1 MATKK
6 EIKENLVCKLVEEFA
21 SEDTKVSRTKRN
33 GADLVVLKKDG
44 EEVSSVDLGVF
55 AETVKTYPSMQE
67 VLVSA
72 MKTSLAECLK
82 RFDEVEEDD
91 ISCAADAAYRPGP
104 MQFIDDFID
113 GRNHLENVDEDD
125 ESFEDI
131 KLEID
136 DDEDDDLD
144 LQNVIPITIPDAL
157 LPEMAGAYIHKVGA
171 VSIGFIDS
179 NTEDMIR
186 KEQVTDDEVFVAQAM
201 RNIAREQV
209 KISSLAE
216 KVSDFSGFESPCWMN
231 DFNDIYIVEVPV
243 TSPIC
248 YKENIMARI
257 AEIVG
262 GSYAF
267 VPLADGMILCADSN
281 LAHLFDKVSE
291 LYLQA
296 DFKEYGFCVSHRW
309 SFYSPEDK
317 AAYIL

>member
-21 SEDTKVSRTKRN
+21 SEDTNVSRTKRN

-82 RFDEVEEDD
+82 RFDEVEEKDDD
-91 ISCAADAAYRPGP
+91 I
-104 MQFIDDFID
+104 
-113 GRNHLENVDEDD
+113 DEDN

-131 KLEID
+131 ELEID
-136 DDEDDDLD
+136 NDEEDDDLD

-157 LPEMAGAYIHKVGA
+157 LPEMNGSYIHKIGA

-186 KEQVTDDEVFVAQAM
+186 KEQVTDDKVFVAQAM

-209 KISSLAE
+209 KISSFAE
-216 KVSDFSGFESPCWMN
+216 KVSAVFMEFGDIHWVASHAD
-231 DFNDIYIVEVPV
+231 DFNSIYVVEVPA

-248 YKENIMARI
+248 YKENILARI

-262 GSYAF
+262 GCYAF
-267 VPLADGMILCADSN
+267 VPLANGMVICSDSK
-281 LAHLFDKVSE
+281 LAPVFDRVSE
-291 LYLQA
+291 LYMQK
-296 DFKEYGFCVSHRW
+296 DFEEYGFCVSDKW
-309 SFYSPEDK
+309 SFYNPEDE
-317 AAYIL
+317 AVYIL

>member
-6 EIKENLVCKLVEEFA
+6 EIKERLVNELVEEFT
-21 SEDTKVSRTKRN
+21 SKGVNLSRVKRS
-33 GADLVVLKKDG
+33 GTDLVVLKKDD
-44 EEVSSVDLGVF
+44 EEISTVDLGIF

-67 VLVSA
+67 VLTSA

-91 ISCAADAAYRPGP
+91 I
-104 MQFIDDFID
+104 
-113 GRNHLENVDEDD
+113 DEDD

-131 KLEID
+131 ELEIGDEEDENEDLSEDDIEID
-136 DDEDDDLD
+136 DDDENLD
-144 LQNVIPITIPDAL
+144 IENVVPITIPDGM
-157 LPEMAGAYIHKVGA
+157 LPEMGGAYIHKVGA
-171 VSIGFIDS
+171 VSIGFIDAL
-179 NTEDMIR
+179 TEDMVQ
-186 KEQVTDDEVFVAQAM
+186 KSQVDNEEAFVAQAM

-216 KVSDFSGFESPCWMN
+216 KVSDFNGFESPCWMR

-262 GSYAF
+262 GCYAF
-267 VPLADGMILCADSN
+267 VPLANGMVICSDSK
-281 LAHLFDKVSE
+281 LAPVFDRVSE
-291 LYLQA
+291 LYMQK
-296 DFKEYGFCVSHRW
+296 DFKEYGFCVSHKW
-309 SFYSPEDK
+309 SFYSPEDE
-317 AAYIL
+317 AVFVL

>member
-1 MATKK
+1 MTKK
-6 EIKENLVCKLVEEFA
+6 EIKERLVNELVEEFT
-21 SEDTKVSRTKRN
+21 SKGVKVSRAKRS
-33 GADLVVLKKDG
+33 GTDLVVLKKDD
-44 EEVSSVDLGVF
+44 EEISTVDLGIF

-67 VLVSA
+67 VLTSA

-91 ISCAADAAYRPGP
+91 I
-104 MQFIDDFID
+104 
-113 GRNHLENVDEDD
+113 DEDD

-131 KLEID
+131 ELEIGDEEDENEDLSEDDIEID
-136 DDEDDDLD
+136 DDDENLD
-144 LQNVIPITIPDAL
+144 IENVVPITIPDGM
-157 LPEMAGAYIHKVGA
+157 LPEMGGAYIHKVGA

-262 GSYAF
+262 GCYAF
-267 VPLADGMILCADSN
+267 VPLANGMIICSDSR
-281 LAHLFDKVSE
+281 LAPVFDRVSE
-291 LYLQA
+291 LYMQK
-296 DFKEYGFCVSHRW
+296 DFKEYGFCVSHKW
-309 SFYSPEDK
+309 SFYSPEDE
-317 AAYIL
+317 AVFVL

>member
-6 EIKENLVCKLVEEFA
+6 EIKERLVNELVEEFT
-21 SEDTKVSRTKRN
+21 SKGVNVSRVKRS
-33 GADLVVLKKDG
+33 GTDLVVLKKDD
-44 EEVSSVDLGVF
+44 EEISTVDLGIF

-67 VLVSA
+67 VLTSA

-91 ISCAADAAYRPGP
+91 D
-104 MQFIDDFID
+104 IDK
-113 GRNHLENVDEDD
+113 DD

-131 KLEID
+131 ELEID
-136 DDEDDDLD
+136 DEEDENEDLSEDDIEIDDEDDDDENLD
-144 LQNVIPITIPDAL
+144 IENVVPITIPDGM
-157 LPEMAGAYIHKVGA
+157 LPEMGGAYIHKVGA
-171 VSIGFIDS
+171 VSIGFIDAL
-179 NTEDMIR
+179 TEDMVQ
-186 KEQVTDDEVFVAQAM
+186 KSQVDNEEAFVAQAM

-262 GSYAF
+262 GCYAF
-267 VPLADGMILCADSN
+267 VPLANGMVICSDSK
-281 LAHLFDKVSE
+281 LAPVFDRVSE
-291 LYLQA
+291 LYMQK
-296 DFKEYGFCVSHRW
+296 DFKEYGFCVSHKW
-309 SFYSPEDK
+309 SFYSPEDE
-317 AAYIL
+317 AVFVL

>member
-6 EIKENLVCKLVEEFA
+6 EIKERLVNELVEEFT
-21 SEDTKVSRTKRN
+21 SKGVKVSRAKRS
-33 GADLVVLKKDG
+33 GADLVVLKKDD
-44 EEVSSVDLGVF
+44 EEISTVDLGIF

-67 VLVSA
+67 VLTSA

-82 RFDEVEEDD
+82 RFDEIEEEDD
-91 ISCAADAAYRPGP
+91 DI
-104 MQFIDDFID
+104 
-113 GRNHLENVDEDD
+113 DEDD

-131 KLEID
+131 EIEID
-136 DDEDDDLD
+136 DDEEDEDELN
-144 LQNVIPITIPDAL
+144 LQNIIPITIPDVL
-157 LPEMAGAYIHKVGA
+157 LPEMCGAYIYKVGA

-186 KEQVTDDEVFVAQAM
+186 KEQVTNDEAFVAQAM

-209 KISSLAE
+209 KISSFAE
-216 KVSDFSGFESPCWMN
+216 KVSAVFMEFGDIHWVASHAD
-231 DFNDIYIVEVPV
+231 DFNNIYVVEVPA

-262 GSYAF
+262 GCYAF
-267 VPLADGMILCADSN
+267 VPLANGMVICSDSK
-281 LAHLFDKVSE
+281 LAPVFGRVSE
-291 LYLQA
+291 LYMQK
-296 DFKEYGFCVSHRW
+296 DFKEYGFCVSHKW

-317 AAYIL
+317 AVFIL

>member
-6 EIKENLVCKLVEEFA
+6 EIKERLVNELVEEFT
-21 SEDTKVSRTKRN
+21 SKGVKVSRAKRS
-33 GADLVVLKKDG
+33 GADLVVLKKDD
-44 EEVSSVDLGVF
+44 EEISTVDLGIF

-67 VLVSA
+67 VLTSA

-82 RFDEVEEDD
+82 RFDEIEEEDD
-91 ISCAADAAYRPGP
+91 DI
-104 MQFIDDFID
+104 
-113 GRNHLENVDEDD
+113 DEDD

-131 KLEID
+131 EIEID
-136 DDEDDDLD
+136 DDEEDEDELN
-144 LQNVIPITIPDAL
+144 LQNIIPITIPDVL
-157 LPEMAGAYIHKVGA
+157 LPEMCGAYIYKVGA

-186 KEQVTDDEVFVAQAM
+186 KEQVTNDEAFVAQAM

-209 KISSLAE
+209 KISSFAE
-216 KVSDFSGFESPCWMN
+216 KVSAVFMEFGDIHWVASHAD
-231 DFNDIYIVEVPV
+231 DFNNIYVVEVPA

-262 GSYAF
+262 GCYAF
-267 VPLADGMILCADSN
+267 VPLANGMVICSDSK
-281 LAHLFDKVSE
+281 LAPVFDRVSE
-291 LYLQA
+291 LYMQK
-296 DFKEYGFCVSHRW
+296 DFKEYGFCVSHKW

-317 AAYIL
+317 AVFIL

>member
-6 EIKENLVCKLVEEFA
+6 EIKERLVNELVEEFT
-21 SEDTKVSRTKRN
+21 SKGVNVSRVKRS
-33 GADLVVLKKDG
+33 GTDLVVLKKDD
-44 EEVSSVDLGVF
+44 EEISTVDLGIF
-55 AETVKTYPSMQE
+55 AETVKTYPSMQD
-67 VLVSA
+67 VLTSA

-91 ISCAADAAYRPGP
+91 DI
-104 MQFIDDFID
+104 
-113 GRNHLENVDEDD
+113 DEDD

-131 KLEID
+131 EID
-136 DDEDDDLD
+136 DDDDDDENLD
-144 LQNVIPITIPDAL
+144 IENVVPITIPDGM
-157 LPEMAGAYIHKVGA
+157 LPEMGGAYIHKVGA
-171 VSIGFIDS
+171 VSIGFIDAL
-179 NTEDMIR
+179 TEDMVQ
-186 KEQVTDDEVFVAQAM
+186 KSQVDNEEAFVAQAM

-296 DFKEYGFCVSHRW
+296 DFKEYGFCVSRRW

>member
-21 SEDTKVSRTKRN
+21 SEDTTVSRTKRN
-33 GADLVVLKKDG
+33 GADLVVLKKDD
-44 EEVSSVDLGVF
+44 EEISTVDLGIF

-67 VLVSA
+67 VLTSA

-82 RFDEVEEDD
+82 RFDEIEEEDD
-91 ISCAADAAYRPGP
+91 DI
-104 MQFIDDFID
+104 
-113 GRNHLENVDEDD
+113 DEDG

-131 KLEID
+131 EIEID
-136 DDEDDDLD
+136 DDEEDEDELN
-144 LQNVIPITIPDAL
+144 LQNIIPITIPDVL
-157 LPEMAGAYIHKVGA
+157 LPEMCGAYIYKVGA

-186 KEQVTDDEVFVAQAM
+186 KEQVTDDEAFVAQAM

-209 KISSLAE
+209 KISSFAE
-216 KVSDFSGFESPCWMN
+216 KVSTMFMEFGDIQWVVSHAD
-231 DFNDIYIVEVPV
+231 DFNSIYVVEVPT

-262 GSYAF
+262 GCYAF
-267 VPLADGMILCADSN
+267 VPLANGMVICSDSR
-281 LAHLFDKVSE
+281 LAPVFDRVSE
-291 LYLQA
+291 LYMQK
-296 DFKEYGFCVSHRW
+296 DFKEYGFCVSHKW
-309 SFYSPEDK
+309 SFYSPEDE
-317 AAYIL
+317 AVFVL

>member
-6 EIKENLVCKLVEEFA
+6 EIKERLVNELVEEFT
-21 SEDTKVSRTKRN
+21 SKGVNVSRIKKS
-33 GADLVVLKKDG
+33 GADLVVLKKDD
-44 EEVSSVDLGVF
+44 EEISTVDLGIF

-67 VLVSA
+67 VLTSA

-82 RFDEVEEDD
+82 RFDEIEEEDD
-91 ISCAADAAYRPGP
+91 DI
-104 MQFIDDFID
+104 
-113 GRNHLENVDEDD
+113 DEDD

-131 KLEID
+131 ELEID
-136 DDEDDDLD
+136 DEEDENEDLSEDDIEIDDDDDDDENLD
-144 LQNVIPITIPDAL
+144 IENVVPITIPDGM
-157 LPEMAGAYIHKVGA
+157 LPEMGGAYIHKVGA
-171 VSIGFIDS
+171 VSIGFIDAL
-179 NTEDMIR
+179 NEDMVQ
-186 KEQVTDDEVFVAQAM
+186 KSQVDNEEAFVAQAM

-262 GSYAF
+262 GCYAF
-267 VPLADGMILCADSN
+267 VPLANGMIICSDSK
-281 LAHLFDKVSE
+281 LAPVFDKVSE
-291 LYLQA
+291 LYMQK
-296 DFKEYGFCVSHRW
+296 DFKEYGFCVSHKW
-309 SFYSPEDK
+309 SFYNPEDE
-317 AAYIL
+317 AAYVL

>member
-6 EIKENLVCKLVEEFA
+6 EIKERLVNELVEEFT
-21 SEDTKVSRTKRN
+21 SKGVKVSRAKRS
-33 GADLVVLKKDG
+33 GADLVVLKKDD
-44 EEVSSVDLGVF
+44 EEISTVDLGIF

-67 VLVSA
+67 VLTSA

-82 RFDEVEEDD
+82 RFDEIEEEDD
-91 ISCAADAAYRPGP
+91 DI
-104 MQFIDDFID
+104 
-113 GRNHLENVDEDD
+113 DEDD

-131 KLEID
+131 EIEID
-136 DDEDDDLD
+136 DDEEDEDELN
-144 LQNVIPITIPDAL
+144 LQNIIPITIPDVL
-157 LPEMAGAYIHKVGA
+157 LPEMCGAYIYKVGA

-186 KEQVTDDEVFVAQAM
+186 KEQVTNDEAFVAQAM

-209 KISSLAE
+209 KISSFAE
-216 KVSDFSGFESPCWMN
+216 KVSAVFMEFGDIHWVASHAD
-231 DFNDIYIVEVPV
+231 DFNNIYVVEVPA

-262 GSYAF
+262 GCYAF
-267 VPLADGMILCADSN
+267 VPLANGMVICSDGK
-281 LAHLFDKVSE
+281 LAPVFDRVSE
-291 LYLQA
+291 LYMQK
-296 DFKEYGFCVSHRW
+296 DFKEYGFCVSHKW

-317 AAYIL
+317 AVFIL

>member
-6 EIKENLVCKLVEEFA
+6 EIKERLVNELVEEFI
-21 SEDTKVSRTKRN
+21 SKGVKVSRAKRS
-33 GADLVVLKKDG
+33 GADLVVLKKDD
-44 EEVSSVDLGVF
+44 EEISTVDLGIF

-67 VLVSA
+67 VLTSA

-82 RFDEVEEDD
+82 HFDEIEEEDD
-91 ISCAADAAYRPGP
+91 DI
-104 MQFIDDFID
+104 
-113 GRNHLENVDEDD
+113 DEDD

-131 KLEID
+131 EIEID
-136 DDEDDDLD
+136 DDEEDEDELN
-144 LQNVIPITIPDAL
+144 LQNIIPITIPDVL
-157 LPEMAGAYIHKVGA
+157 LPEMCGAYIYKVGA

-186 KEQVTDDEVFVAQAM
+186 KEQVTNDEAFVAQAM

-209 KISSLAE
+209 KISSFAE
-216 KVSDFSGFESPCWMN
+216 KVSAVFMEFGDIHWVASHAD
-231 DFNDIYIVEVPV
+231 DFNNIYVVEVPA

-262 GSYAF
+262 GCYAF
-267 VPLADGMILCADSN
+267 VPLANGMVICSDSK
-281 LAHLFDKVSE
+281 LAPVFDRVSE
-291 LYLQA
+291 LYMQK
-296 DFKEYGFCVSHRW
+296 DFKEYGFCVSHKW

-317 AAYIL
+317 AVFIL

>member
-21 SEDTKVSRTKRN
+21 SEDTTVSRTKRN

-67 VLVSA
+67 VLTSA

-91 ISCAADAAYRPGP
+91 DI
-104 MQFIDDFID
+104 
-113 GRNHLENVDEDD
+113 DEDD

-131 KLEID
+131 EIEID
-136 DDEDDDLD
+136 DDEEDEDELN
-144 LQNVIPITIPDAL
+144 LQNIIPITIPDVL
-157 LPEMAGAYIHKVGA
+157 LPEMCGAYIYKVGA

-186 KEQVTDDEVFVAQAM
+186 KEQVTNDEAFVAQAM

-209 KISSLAE
+209 KISSFAE
-216 KVSDFSGFESPCWMN
+216 KVSAVFMEFGDIHWVASHAD
-231 DFNDIYIVEVPV
+231 DFNNIYVVEVPA

-262 GSYAF
+262 GCYAF
-267 VPLADGMILCADSN
+267 VPLANGMVICSDSK
-281 LAHLFDKVSE
+281 LAPVFDRVSE
-291 LYLQA
+291 LYMQK
-296 DFKEYGFCVSHRW
+296 DFKEYGFCVSHKW

-317 AAYIL
+317 AVFIL

>member
-21 SEDTKVSRTKRN
+21 SEDTTVSRTKRN

-72 MKTSLAECLK
+72 MITSLAECLK
-82 RFDEVEEDD
+82 CFDEVEEKDDD
-91 ISCAADAAYRPGP
+91 IDK
-104 MQFIDDFID
+104 D
-113 GRNHLENVDEDD
+113 DEDD

-131 KLEID
+131 ELEID
-136 DDEDDDLD
+136 DDEEDDDLN
-144 LQNVIPITIPDAL
+144 LQNIIPITIPDIL

-209 KISSLAE
+209 KISSFAE
-216 KVSDFSGFESPCWMN
+216 KVSAVFMEFGDIHWVASHAD
-231 DFNDIYIVEVPV
+231 DFNNIYVVEVPT

-248 YKENIMARI
+248 YKENILARI

-262 GSYAF
+262 GCYAF
-267 VPLADGMILCADSN
+267 VPLANGMVICSDSK
-281 LAHLFDKVSE
+281 LAPVFDRVSE
-291 LYLQA
+291 LYMQK
-296 DFKEYGFCVSHRW
+296 DFKEYGFCVSHKW
-309 SFYSPEDK
+309 SFYSPEDE
-317 AAYIL
+317 AVFVL

>member
-6 EIKENLVCKLVEEFA
+6 EIKERLVNELVEEFT
-21 SEDTKVSRTKRN
+21 SKGVDVSRVKRS
-33 GADLVVLKKDG
+33 GTDLVVLKKDD
-44 EEVSSVDLGVF
+44 EEACTVDLGVF

-82 RFDEVEEDD
+82 RFDEVEEKDDD
-91 ISCAADAAYRPGP
+91 IDE
-104 MQFIDDFID
+104 D
-113 GRNHLENVDEDD
+113 DEDD

-131 KLEID
+131 ELEID
-136 DDEDDDLD
+136 DDEEDDDLN

-209 KISSLAE
+209 KISSFAE
-216 KVSDFSGFESPCWMN
+216 KVSAVFMEFGDIHWVASHAD
-231 DFNDIYIVEVPV
+231 DFNSIYVVEVPA

-262 GSYAF
+262 GCYAF
-267 VPLADGMILCADSN
+267 VPLANGMVICSDSK
-281 LAHLFDKVSE
+281 LAPVFDRVSE
-291 LYLQA
+291 LYMQK
-296 DFKEYGFCVSHRW
+296 DFKEYGFCVSHKW
-309 SFYSPEDK
+309 SFYSPEDE
-317 AAYIL
+317 AVFVL

>member
-6 EIKENLVCKLVEEFA
+6 EIKERLVNELVEEFT
-21 SEDTKVSRTKRN
+21 SKGVDVSRVKRS
-33 GADLVVLKKDG
+33 GTDLVVLKKDD
-44 EEVSSVDLGVF
+44 EEACTVDLGVF

-91 ISCAADAAYRPGP
+91 DI
-104 MQFIDDFID
+104 
-113 GRNHLENVDEDD
+113 DEDD

-131 KLEID
+131 ELEID
-136 DDEDDDLD
+136 DDEEDDDLD

-209 KISSLAE
+209 KISSFAE
-216 KVSDFSGFESPCWMN
+216 KVSAVFMEFGDIHWVASHAD
-231 DFNDIYIVEVPV
+231 DFNSIYVVEVPA

-248 YKENIMARI
+248 YKKNIMARI

-262 GSYAF
+262 GCYAF
-267 VPLADGMILCADSN
+267 VPLANGMVICSDSK
-281 LAHLFDKVSE
+281 LAPVFDRVSE
-291 LYLQA
+291 LYMQK
-296 DFKEYGFCVSHRW
+296 DFKEYGFCVSHKW
-309 SFYSPEDK
+309 SFYSPEDE
-317 AAYIL
+317 AVFVL

>member
-6 EIKENLVCKLVEEFA
+6 EIKERLVNELVEEFT
-21 SEDTKVSRTKRN
+21 SEGVKVSRAKRS
-33 GADLVVLKKDG
+33 GADLVVLKKDD
-44 EEVSSVDLGVF
+44 EEISTVDLGIF

-67 VLVSA
+67 VLTSA

-82 RFDEVEEDD
+82 RFDEIEEEDD
-91 ISCAADAAYRPGP
+91 DI
-104 MQFIDDFID
+104 
-113 GRNHLENVDEDD
+113 DEDD

-131 KLEID
+131 EIEID
-136 DDEDDDLD
+136 DDEEDEDELN
-144 LQNVIPITIPDAL
+144 LQNIIPITIPDVL
-157 LPEMAGAYIHKVGA
+157 LPEMCGAYIYKVGA

-186 KEQVTDDEVFVAQAM
+186 KEQVINDEAFVAQAM

-209 KISSLAE
+209 KISSFAE
-216 KVSDFSGFESPCWMN
+216 KVSAVFMEFGDIHWVASHAD
-231 DFNDIYIVEVPV
+231 DFNNIYVVEVPA

-262 GSYAF
+262 GCYAF
-267 VPLADGMILCADSN
+267 VPLANGMVICSDSK
-281 LAHLFDKVSE
+281 LAPVFDRVSE
-291 LYLQA
+291 LYMQK
-296 DFKEYGFCVSHRW
+296 DFKEYGFCVSHKW

-317 AAYIL
+317 AVFIL

>member
-6 EIKENLVCKLVEEFA
+6 EIKERLVNELVEEFT
-21 SEDTKVSRTKRN
+21 SKGVKVSRAKRS
-33 GADLVVLKKDG
+33 GADLVVLKKDD
-44 EEVSSVDLGVF
+44 EEISTVDLGIF

-67 VLVSA
+67 VLTSA

-82 RFDEVEEDD
+82 RFDEIEEEDD
-91 ISCAADAAYRPGP
+91 DI
-104 MQFIDDFID
+104 
-113 GRNHLENVDEDD
+113 DEDD

-131 KLEID
+131 EIEID
-136 DDEDDDLD
+136 DDEEDEDELN
-144 LQNVIPITIPDAL
+144 LQNIIPITIPDVL
-157 LPEMAGAYIHKVGA
+157 LPEMRGAYIYKVGA

-186 KEQVTDDEVFVAQAM
+186 KEQVTNDEAFVAQAM

-209 KISSLAE
+209 KISSFAE
-216 KVSDFSGFESPCWMN
+216 KVSAVFMEFGDIHWVASHAD
-231 DFNDIYIVEVPV
+231 DFNNIYVVEVPA

-262 GSYAF
+262 GCYAF
-267 VPLADGMILCADSN
+267 VPLANGMVICSDSK
-281 LAHLFDKVSE
+281 LAPVFDRVSE
-291 LYLQA
+291 LYMQK
-296 DFKEYGFCVSHRW
+296 DFKEYGFCVSHKW

-317 AAYIL
+317 AVFIL

>member
-6 EIKENLVCKLVEEFA
+6 EIKERLVNELVEEFT
-21 SEDTKVSRTKRN
+21 SKGVKVSRAKKS
-33 GADLVVLKKDG
+33 GADLVVLKKDD
-44 EEVSSVDLGVF
+44 EEISTVDLGIF

-67 VLVSA
+67 VLTSA

-91 ISCAADAAYRPGP
+91 I
-104 MQFIDDFID
+104 
-113 GRNHLENVDEDD
+113 DEDD

-131 KLEID
+131 ELEID
-136 DDEDDDLD
+136 DEENENEDLSEDDIEIDDDDDDDENLD
-144 LQNVIPITIPDAL
+144 IENVVPITIPDGM
-157 LPEMAGAYIHKVGA
+157 LPEMGGAYIHKVGA
-171 VSIGFIDS
+171 VSIGFIDAL
-179 NTEDMIR
+179 NEDMVQ
-186 KEQVTDDEVFVAQAM
+186 KSQVDNEEAFVAQAM

-216 KVSDFSGFESPCWMN
+216 KVSDFSGSESPCWMN

-262 GSYAF
+262 GCYAF
-267 VPLADGMILCADSN
+267 VPLTNGMVICSDSR
-281 LAHLFDKVSE
+281 LAPVFDRVSE
-291 LYLQA
+291 LYMQK
-296 DFKEYGFCVSHRW
+296 DFKEYGFCVSHKW
-309 SFYSPEDK
+309 SFYSPEDE
-317 AAYIL
+317 AVFVL

>member
-21 SEDTKVSRTKRN
+21 SEDTTVSRTKRN
-33 GADLVVLKKDG
+33 GADLVVLKKDD
-44 EEVSSVDLGVF
+44 EEISTVDLGIF

-67 VLVSA
+67 VLTSA
-72 MKTSLAECLK
+72 MKTSLTECLK
-82 RFDEVEEDD
+82 RFDELEEEDD
-91 ISCAADAAYRPGP
+91 D
-104 MQFIDDFID
+104 IDED
-113 GRNHLENVDEDD
+113 DEDD

-131 KLEID
+131 ELEID
-136 DDEDDDLD
+136 DDEDDEDEDLSED
-144 LQNVIPITIPDAL
+144 DIEIDDEDDDDENLDIENVVPITIPDGM
-157 LPEMAGAYIHKVGA
+157 LPEIGGAYIHKVGA
-171 VSIGFIDS
+171 VSIGFIDAL
-179 NTEDMIR
+179 TENMVQ
-186 KEQVTDDEVFVAQAM
+186 KSQVDNEEAFVDQAM

-262 GSYAF
+262 GCYAF
-267 VPLADGMILCADSN
+267 VPLANGMIICSDSK
-281 LAHLFDKVSE
+281 LAPVFDRVSE
-291 LYLQA
+291 LYMQK
-296 DFKEYGFCVSHRW
+296 DFKEYGFCVSHKW
-309 SFYSPEDK
+309 SFYSPEDE
-317 AAYIL
+317 AVFVL